1 MNETCFNQIPTL
13 LYKQEW
19 SLLKVVTLD
28 LFCKGYVHCYFA
40 YISNTS
46 KACWSI
52 HQKQKKARYV
62 SCNRKEANTIQTPKI
77 ARVVLIDW
85 PTFRTFRY
93 IGLILKYRFWLFRFC
108 TLQIPKQSQ
117 KRKPIIQSISSVGFD
132 KWDGGIYCFK
142 KGEEMA
148 GAGGG
153 GSSM

>member
-52 HQKQKKARYV
+52 HQKQKKALKSY
-62 SCNRKEANTIQTPKI
+62 CHQQTMPCPRSYCWDNK
-77 ARVVLIDW
+77 
-85 PTFRTFRY
+85 P
-93 IGLILKYRFWLFRFC
+93 ILLLLLRFPSFMQKKREFLCVC
-108 TLQIPKQSQ
+108 TLLATVEDWRRVADQVHWETMVVAVRPMETL
-117 KRKPIIQSISSVGFD
+117 P
-132 KWDGGIYCFK
+132 
-142 KGEEMA
+142 GENDQMLHCVHL
-148 GAGGG
+148 
-153 GSSM
+153 